1 MKKRSKT
8 IIICA
13 VLLLVVAAGLGVWA
27 LVHYLKTQSSDD
39 GNEVAAAIVDMNDST
54 PGDYGKIYYAPIDE
68 KHIAEEGSTR
78 FIDNEVLIV
87 VKDGV
92 SEAQVREL
100 AAKYNSEIVGAIEV
114 SGDYQLRL
122 KEAATKE
129 ALEGMLQRIEGEE
142 IVENASLDYVI
153 EASATEDEEQHAGYD
168 DHPARQVQQKSPD
181 ADRQLE
187 RKIDQRQAGHRKTVK
202 PVFRVF
208 PAVRCRNCVN
218 LEKNRK
224 SPAPVREPEFPGPL
238 DRNQE
243 NDHAEYGKNQH

>member
-8 IIICA
+8 IIICV
-13 VLLLVVAAGLGVWA
+13 VLLLVAAAGLGVWA
-27 LVHYLKTQSSDD
+27 LVHYLKTQSPDD
-39 GNEVAAAIVDMNDST
+39 GNAVAAAIVDMNDST

-153 EASATEDEEQHAGYD
+153 EASATEDEEQHAGFYYGDRWQGDLQNYD
-168 DHPARQVQQKSPD
+168 DVWGKSWGIE
-181 ADRQLE
+181 AINTMGAWEELNENKNR
-187 RKIDQRQAGHRKTVK
+187 VK
-202 PVFRVF
+202 PVRLGLIDTGFGYNDDLGFAEVF
-208 PAVRCRNCVN
+208 Y
-218 LEKNRK
+218 
-224 SPAPVREPEFPGPL
+224 
-238 DRNQE
+238 DRGANG
-243 NDHAEYGKNQH
+243 AYSGSK